1 VTGIALALAVCVLYG
16 LSATMLDRAS
26 ITAPIVLVTC
36 GIVLGDGG
44 FKVLH
49 VSAGADSIK
58 VLAEITLAVLLF
70 ADASTIPLREAEE
83 EIDLAGRLLGIGLPL
98 TMALGTLVAH
108 VLFPINWAQ
117 AALLSCILAPTDA
130 ALGLAV
136 VTSTAVP
143 ARIRRA
149 LNIESG
155 LNDGIATPFVV
166 FFLAVVGAEA
176 SGERWVATAV
186 RAIVVAVVFG
196 ATLGWVTGRLA
207 EKARRAKW
215 TTAATDT
222 LVVLSVALLSYEA
235 ALALEANG
243 FVSSFVAGAVFST
256 ASTGSTAS
264 RGHGREPMEFT
275 EDVGLFLSFAV
286 WVIFGALF
294 AGPVLRAGVHLR
306 PVVYALLSLTLIRLV
321 PVALAMVGARL
332 RRDTVGFVGWFGPR
346 GLASVVFTLLAFE
359 ELGGSPEAHRLAEVT
374 TWTILLSVFAHGL
387 SAGPLARR
395 YGARVARAPVGTA
408 ELAAA
413 PEAAT
418 RRRALEDRRPD
429 PDRSRKPTSDD
440 G

>member
-1 VTGIALALAVCVLYG
+1 LTGIAIVLAVCVLYG
-16 LSATMLDRAS
+16 LAARTLDKVS
-26 ITAPIVLVTC
+26 ITTPIALVTA

-49 VSAGADSIK
+49 VSAGAESVK
-58 VLAEITLAVLLF
+58 VLSEITLAVLLF
-70 ADASTIPLREAEE
+70 ADASTISLRAAEE
-83 EIDLAGRLLGIGLPL
+83 DIGLPGRLLGIGLPL
-98 TMALGTLVAH
+98 TMALGALVAH
-108 VLFPINWAQ
+108 ALFRVNWAQ

-136 VTSTAVP
+136 VTNTAVP

-166 FFLAVVGAEA
+166 FFLAVVVAEA
-176 SGERWVATAV
+176 SHGHWVTGAV

-196 ATLGWVTGRLA
+196 SALGWVTGTLA
-207 EKARRAKW
+207 ERGRRAGR

-222 LVVLSVALLSYEA
+222 LVVLGTALLSYEA
-235 ALALEANG
+235 ALAMDANG
-243 FVSSFVAGAVFST
+243 FVSAFVAGAVFAT
-256 ASTGSTAS
+256 ASGGTE
-264 RGHGREPMEFT
+264 REPMEFT

-286 WVIFGALF
+286 WVIFGALL

-306 PVVYALLSLTLIRLV
+306 PVVYAVVSLTVIRMV
-321 PVALAMVGARL
+321 PVALALVGTKL

-346 GLASVVFTLLAFE
+346 GLASVVFTLLVLE
-359 ELGGSPEAHRLAEVT
+359 ELHGSLEARQLTEVA

-395 YGARVARAPVGTA
+395 YGARLSRAPADTP
-408 ELAAA
+408 ELEAA
-413 PEAAT
+413 PEAST
-418 RRRALEDRRPD
+418 RRRALEDRRPR
-429 PDRSRKPTSDD
+429 PDGAPTRRPTTDD